1 MPDPRIYPVDSV
13 NDGSVT
19 VGAASTLVLAAN
31 PKRVTLELINDS
43 DTVIYLA
50 LGNAA
55 VMNKG
60 IPLTAKGSSYGMNSL
75 NLFLGAIYAI
85 GAGQQNLCFSEGER
99 RN

>member
-1 MPDPRIYPVDSV
+1 MPDPRIYPVVSV
-13 NDGSVT
+13 NDGSVAI
-19 VGAASTLVLAAN
+19 GAASTLVLAAN
-31 PKRVTLELINDS
+31 PKRVTLELVNDS
-43 DTVIYLA
+43 AGVLYLG

-60 IPLTAKGSSYGMNSL
+60 IPLTVKGSSYGMNSL

-99 RN
+99 R